1 MGTTGGDRERLFKT
15 VDDAKVYAV
24 ISPQMGKQVLET
36 ILLQLDGI
44 VESHYP
50 LLMNCSI
57 ELITVTNTFSLV

>member
-44 VESHYP
+44 VESRYP
-50 LLMNCSI
+50 FLMKCSI
-57 ELITVTNTFSLV
+57 ELITVTNIFSLV

>member
-50 LLMNCSI
+50 FLMKCSI
-57 ELITVTNTFSLV
+57 ELITVTNIFSLV